1 MKTLFILDADS
12 RSALSENLRARVT
25 EIARAKQHDVGVI
38 ELGRGDAPPC
48 TGCFRCLTRPAE
60 SCVSRGFFE
69 HLIQQAS
76 EYQVIIF
83 MAPVVFGT
91 YSSTIKNVVDRGGL
105 VITHHTR
112 CRQIV
117 IGYAED
123 ATDEERS
130 TFIDITAKHRGKA
143 DVVHPKLVEDV
154 QVYFTRSLEDNQS
167 LCESLGAIV

>member
-1 MKTLFILDADS
+1 MKTLFILDADF

-25 EIARAKQHDVGVI
+25 EIARAKRHDVGVI

-48 TGCFRCLTRPAE
+48 TGCLRCLVRPAE
-60 SCVSRGFFE
+60 SCISRGFIAR
-69 HLIQQAS
+69 LIREAP

-83 MAPVVFGT
+83 LAPVVFGT
-91 YSSTIKNVVDRGGL
+91 CSSTIKNVVDRGGL
-105 VITHHTR
+105 VIAHHTR
-112 CRQIV
+112 CRQII

-143 DVVHPKLVEDV
+143 DVVHPRLVEDV
-154 QVYFTRSLEDNQS
+154 QAYFTRSLEDNES
-167 LCESLGAIV
+167 LCDSPGAVV

>member
-12 RSALSENLRARVT
+12 RSALSESLQARVT
-25 EIARAKQHDVGVI
+25 EIAQAKQHDVGVI

-48 TGCFRCLTRPAE
+48 TGCFRCMVRPAE
-60 SCVSRGFFE
+60 SCISRGFFAR
-69 HLIQQAS
+69 LIREAP

-83 MAPVVFGT
+83 LAPVVFGSF
-91 YSSTIKNVVDRGGL
+91 SSTIKNVVDRGGL
-105 VITHHTR
+105 VITHHAR
-112 CRQIV
+112 CRQII

-143 DVVHPKLVEDV
+143 DIVHPRLVEDL
-154 QVYFTRSLEDNQS
+154 QVYFTRSPEDNERV
-167 LCESLGAIV
+167 CESLGAAV